1 MAYTSFMIRLMSAIN
16 ALAHRLTRSARS
28 GRPVVA
34 APKNDT
40 RRSTRLSLR
49 IPVVVTHPDPTCDFR
64 EPCETVVINAHGCG
78 VIVHK
83 RLENGTP
90 VLVELVSTGASKKA
104 HVVAAVPTL
113 EATAWLLGLEFD
125 SPEKNFWGIEHP
137 PPDWEALAGII
148 TQETTSSRQR
158 NSW

>member
-1 MAYTSFMIRLMSAIN
+1 MAYTRFMIRLMSAIN
-16 ALAHRLTRSARS
+16 ALAHRLTRSAKSDRV
-28 GRPVVA
+28 VVA

-49 IPVVVTHPDPTCDFR
+49 IPVVVTHLDPTCQFR
-64 EPCETVVINAHGCG
+64 EECETVVINAHGCG

-83 RLENGTP
+83 KLENETH

-113 EATAWLLGLEFD
+113 DATAWLLGLEFD

-137 PPDWEALAGII
+137 PADWEILAG
-148 TQETTSSRQR
+148 SSSMK
-158 NSW
+158 NCANLC

>member
-1 MAYTSFMIRLMSAIN
+1 MIRLMSAVN
-16 ALAHRLTRSARS
+16 ALAQRLTRSVKS

-34 APKNDT
+34 ASKNDP

-49 IPVVVTHPDPTCDFR
+49 IPVMVTHLDPTSDFR
-64 EPCETVVINAHGCG
+64 EQCETVVINAHGCG

-83 RLENGTP
+83 KLEHETS
-90 VLVELVSTGASKKA
+90 VLVELVLTGASKKA

-125 SPEKNFWGIEHP
+125 SPEKNFWKIEHP
-137 PPDWEALAGII
+137 PADWERLAGMAFH
-148 TQETTSSRQR
+148 EKL
-158 NSW
+158 W

>member
-1 MAYTSFMIRLMSAIN
+1 MIRLMSAVN
-16 ALAHRLTRSARS
+16 ALAQRLTRSVKS

-34 APKNDT
+34 ASKNDP

-49 IPVVVTHPDPTCDFR
+49 IPVMVTHLDPTSDFR
-64 EPCETVVINAHGCG
+64 EQCETVVINAHGCG

-83 RLENGTP
+83 KLEHETP

-125 SPEKNFWGIEHP
+125 SPEKNFWKIEHP
-137 PPDWEALAGII
+137 PADWERLAGMAFH
-148 TQETTSSRQR
+148 EKL
-158 NSW
+158 W